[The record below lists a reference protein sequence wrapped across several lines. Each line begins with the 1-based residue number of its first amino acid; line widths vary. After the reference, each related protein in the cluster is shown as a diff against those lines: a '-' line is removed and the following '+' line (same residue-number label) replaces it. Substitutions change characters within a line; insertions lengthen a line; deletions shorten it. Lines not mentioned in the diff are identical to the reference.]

1 MLSAVLLRRCVLL
14 LGSCNVVAA
23 AKLQPV
29 ASGSAGYSTRP
40 YPAKVQ
46 TFKLSCFSGIKALV
60 NKSSSSLD
68 VCRAA
73 LLVPLHSAMAIFG

>member
-1 MLSAVLLRRCVLL
+1 MHFVLCTARGTKMNSGSVRSALSAVLLRRYVLL

-46 TFKLSCFSGIKALV
+46 KHLSDLA
-60 NKSSSSLD
+60 SL
-68 VCRAA
+68 A
-73 LLVPLHSAMAIFG
+73 

>member
-1 MLSAVLLRRCVLL
+1 MHFVLCTARVYGTKMNSGSIRSVLSAVLLRRCVLL

-40 YPAKVQ
+40 YPAKVRRH
-46 TFKLSCFSGIKALV
+46 LSYLASVA
-60 NKSSSSLD
+60 
-68 VCRAA
+68 
-73 LLVPLHSAMAIFG
+73 